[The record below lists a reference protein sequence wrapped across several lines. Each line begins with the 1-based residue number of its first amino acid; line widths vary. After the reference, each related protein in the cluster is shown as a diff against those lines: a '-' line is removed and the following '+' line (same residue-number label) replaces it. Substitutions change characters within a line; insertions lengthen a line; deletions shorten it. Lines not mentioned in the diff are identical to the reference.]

1 MKIKITEHLKKI
13 VVLFFLLIPNSL
25 SADFFEDITSKIIDN
40 PKRLS
45 YGVSVT
51 DANKDGNF
59 DFIVTGFG
67 YVNLALSYDKGK
79 LINIINQKKFS
90 DEFRR
95 TIGVAACDIDKDG
108 YEEIYFLN
116 TDTYS
121 GTKKYSDRL
130 IDLEKDK
137 YIDLFEIKENQ
148 RDLNLT
154 AGRSVV
160 CVDRNGDG
168 NYGVYVANYGGPT
181 RFYEYTD
188 NIIVDKSVKL
198 NLAKITGGR
207 AVVAGH
213 IISDKIDVFAA
224 NERGANFLY
233 KNNEGK
239 FLDVA
244 NEYRVQDILQ
254 NGRGTALTD
263 IYYRGRL
270 DILNGNW
277 GGFHRAY
284 VLKDNIFEDIAK
296 PPFDEPSRIRTVISA
311 DLDNDGYDEVFMN
324 NIGEPNKLFKIL
336 DNGLI
341 EQIPLDVGLEPNGY
355 GTGAAVADIDNDGIL
370 ELLVSHGES
379 FDQPLSLYKAKI
391 GPNRKYL
398 RIKPLNRY
406 GAPARGATVTL
417 ISNLRKHSKT
427 IDAGSGYLCQM
438 EPIAHYGIREKEKN
452 IKIQSYTLN
461 HILEKSKFCNKE
473 IDLLDIDTEGT
484 DYKVLLGLNFEK
496 YKPKLICV
504 EIYNKDIK
512 DDKIYKLLTNKGYS
526 LIWSNIFSHLFKIS

>member
-1 MKIKITEHLKKI
+1 MKIRIINYLKKL
-13 VVLFFLLIPNSL
+13 VVLFFLLIPNNL
-25 SADFFEDITSKIIDN
+25 NADFFEDITSQIVEN

-51 DANKDGNF
+51 DVNQDGNF

-67 YVNLALSYDKGK
+67 YLNLALSYENGK
-79 LINIINQKKFS
+79 LVNIVNQKKFS

-95 TIGVAACDIDKDG
+95 TIGVAACDIDRDG

-130 IDLEKDK
+130 IDLEKGK
-137 YIDLFEIKENQ
+137 FIDLFEIEKNQ
-148 RDLNLT
+148 KDLNLT

-160 CVDRNGDG
+160 CVDRKGDG

-181 RFYEYTD
+181 RYYEYND
-188 NIIVDKSVKL
+188 DILVDKSVQL
-198 NLAKITGGR
+198 NLAKVTGGR

-233 KNNEGK
+233 KNDKGK

-244 NEYRVQDILQ
+244 YEYRVQDVLH
-254 NGRGTALTD
+254 NGRGTALSD

-284 VLKDNIFEDIAK
+284 VLKNDIFEDIAK

-311 DLDNDGYDEVFMN
+311 DLDNDGYDEVFLN
-324 NIGEPNKLFKIL
+324 NIGEPNKLFRIL
-336 DNGLI
+336 ENGLI
-341 EQIPLDVGLEPNGY
+341 KQIPLDVGLEPDGY
-355 GTGAAVADIDNDGIL
+355 GTGAAVADIDNDGVL

-379 FDQPLSLYKAKI
+379 WDQPLSLYKAKVD
-391 GPNRKYL
+391 PDNKYL
-398 RIKPLNRY
+398 RIKPLNQY

-427 IDAGSGYLCQM
+427 IDSGSGYLCQM
-438 EPIAHYGIREKEKN
+438 EPVAHYGIRKNEKD
-452 IKIQSYTLN
+452 IKIQIKWTNGKTKTISVKELNQTITLN
-461 HILEKSKFCNKE
+461 QK
-473 IDLLDIDTEGT
+473 
-484 DYKVLLGLNFEK
+484 
-496 YKPKLICV
+496 
-504 EIYNKDIK
+504 
-512 DDKIYKLLTNKGYS
+512 
-526 LIWSNIFSHLFKIS
+526 

>member
-1 MKIKITEHLKKI
+1 MIDYLKKL
-13 VVLFFLLIPNSL
+13 VVLFFLLIPNNL
-25 SADFFEDITSKIIDN
+25 NADFFEDITSQIVEN

-51 DANKDGNF
+51 DVNQDGNF

-67 YVNLALSYDKGK
+67 YLNLALSYENGK
-79 LINIINQKKFS
+79 LVNIVNQKKFS

-95 TIGVAACDIDKDG
+95 TIGVAACDIDRDG

-130 IDLEKDK
+130 IDLEKGK
-137 YIDLFEIKENQ
+137 FIDLFEIEKNQ
-148 RDLNLT
+148 KDLNLT

-160 CVDRNGDG
+160 CVDRKGDG
-168 NYGVYVANYGGPT
+168 KYGVYVANYGGPT
-181 RFYEYTD
+181 RYYEYNND
-188 NIIVDKSVKL
+188 ILVDKSVQL
-198 NLAKITGGR
+198 NLAKVTGGR

-233 KNNEGK
+233 KNDKGK

-244 NEYRVQDILQ
+244 YEYRVQDVLQ
-254 NGRGTALTD
+254 NGRGTALSD

-284 VLKDNIFEDIAK
+284 VLKNDIFEDIAK
-296 PPFDEPSRIRTVISA
+296 PPFDEPSKIRTVISA
-311 DLDNDGYDEVFMN
+311 DLDNDGYDEVFLN
-324 NIGEPNKLFKIL
+324 NIGEPNKLFRIL
-336 DNGLI
+336 ENGLI
-341 EQIPLDVGLEPNGY
+341 KQIPLDVGLEPDGY
-355 GTGAAVADIDNDGIL
+355 GTGAAVADIDNDGVL

-379 FDQPLSLYKAKI
+379 WDQPLSLYKAKVD
-391 GPNRKYL
+391 PDNKYL
-398 RIKPLNRY
+398 RIKPLNQY

-427 IDAGSGYLCQM
+427 IDSGSGYLCQM
-438 EPIAHYGIREKEKN
+438 EPVAHYGIRKNEKD
-452 IKIQSYTLN
+452 IKIQIKWTNGKTKTISVKELNQTITLN
-461 HILEKSKFCNKE
+461 QK
-473 IDLLDIDTEGT
+473 
-484 DYKVLLGLNFEK
+484 
-496 YKPKLICV
+496 
-504 EIYNKDIK
+504 
-512 DDKIYKLLTNKGYS
+512 
-526 LIWSNIFSHLFKIS
+526 

>member
-1 MKIKITEHLKKI
+1 MKIKITKHLKKI
-13 VVLFFLLIPNSL
+13 LVLFFLLIPNSL
-25 SADFFEDITSKIIDN
+25 KANFFEDLTSQISDN

-51 DANKDGNF
+51 DVNQDGNF

-67 YVNLALSYDKGK
+67 YINLALSYDKGK
-79 LINIINQKKFS
+79 LINIVNQKKFS

-137 YIDLFEIKENQ
+137 YIDLFEIEKNQ
-148 RDLNLT
+148 TDLNLT

-160 CVDRNGDG
+160 CVDRKGDG
-168 NYGVYVANYGGPT
+168 NYGIYVANYGGPT

-188 NIIVDKSVKL
+188 NIIVDKSVEL

-244 NEYRVQDILQ
+244 YEYRVQDIPQ

-263 IYYRGRL
+263 ILYRGRL

-284 VLKDNIFEDIAK
+284 VLKENIFEDIAK

-311 DLDNDGYDEVFMN
+311 DLDNDGYDEIFMN
-324 NIGEPNKLFKIL
+324 NIGEPNKLFRIL

-379 FDQPLSLYKAKI
+379 RDQPLSLYKAKVKSK
-391 GPNRKYL
+391 NKYL
-398 RIKPLNRY
+398 RIKPLNNY

-438 EPIAHYGIREKEKN
+438 EPIAHYGIRKKEKN
-452 IKIQSYTLN
+452 IKIQIKWTNGETKMISVKDLN
-461 HILEKSKFCNKE
+461 QTITVKQK
-473 IDLLDIDTEGT
+473 
-484 DYKVLLGLNFEK
+484 
-496 YKPKLICV
+496 
-504 EIYNKDIK
+504 
-512 DDKIYKLLTNKGYS
+512 
-526 LIWSNIFSHLFKIS
+526 

>member
-1 MKIKITEHLKKI
+1 MIDYLKKL
-13 VVLFFLLIPNSL
+13 VVLFFLLIPNNL
-25 SADFFEDITSKIIDN
+25 NADFFEDITSQIVEN

-51 DANKDGNF
+51 DVNQDGNF

-67 YVNLALSYDKGK
+67 YLNLALSYENGK
-79 LINIINQKKFS
+79 LVNIVNQKKFS

-95 TIGVAACDIDKDG
+95 TIGVAACDIDRDG

-130 IDLEKDK
+130 IDLEKGK
-137 YIDLFEIKENQ
+137 FIDLFEIEKNQ
-148 RDLNLT
+148 KDLNLT

-160 CVDRNGDG
+160 CVDRKGDG

-181 RFYEYTD
+181 RYYEYND
-188 NIIVDKSVKL
+188 DILVDKSVQL
-198 NLAKITGGR
+198 NLAKVTGGR

-233 KNNEGK
+233 KNDKGK

-244 NEYRVQDILQ
+244 YEYRVQDVLQ
-254 NGRGTALTD
+254 NGRGTALSD

-284 VLKDNIFEDIAK
+284 ILKNDIFEDIAK

-311 DLDNDGYDEVFMN
+311 DLDNDGYDEVFLN
-324 NIGEPNKLFKIL
+324 NIGEPNKLFRIL
-336 DNGLI
+336 ENGLI
-341 EQIPLDVGLEPNGY
+341 KQIPLDVGLEPNGY
-355 GTGAAVADIDNDGIL
+355 GTGAAVADIDNDGVL

-379 FDQPLSLYKAKI
+379 WDQPLSLYKAKVD
-391 GPNRKYL
+391 PDNKYL
-398 RIKPLNRY
+398 RIKPLNQY

-427 IDAGSGYLCQM
+427 IDSGSGYLCQM
-438 EPIAHYGIREKEKN
+438 EPVAHYGIRKNEKD
-452 IKIQSYTLN
+452 IKIQIKWTNGKTKTISVKELNQTITLN
-461 HILEKSKFCNKE
+461 Q
-473 IDLLDIDTEGT
+473 
-484 DYKVLLGLNFEK
+484 
-496 YKPKLICV
+496 
-504 EIYNKDIK
+504 
-512 DDKIYKLLTNKGYS
+512 
-526 LIWSNIFSHLFKIS
+526 